1 MNTLFK
7 NSNAVSIS
15 AFIIYLTVS
24 LFSSLWLSSA
34 SAEEGNSTVANTQTL
49 HKTININSWT
59 EKLQARSQ
67 TPSTH
72 TK

>member
-34 SAEEGNSTVANTQTL
+34 SATEGNSTVSNAQTL

-59 EKLQARSQ
+59 EKFQVRSQ
-67 TPSTH
+67 TPSTY
-72 TK
+72 